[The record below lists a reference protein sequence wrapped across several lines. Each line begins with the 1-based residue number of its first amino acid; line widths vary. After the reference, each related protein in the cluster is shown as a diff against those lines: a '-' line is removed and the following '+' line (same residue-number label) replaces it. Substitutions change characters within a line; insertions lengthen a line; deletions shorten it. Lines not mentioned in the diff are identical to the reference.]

1 MNDSI
6 DEPVDE
12 VTDEVADDVTDVEE
26 KKPALVINIHSWATP
41 IAGLV
46 MLVVGLLAGYFLR
59 PLLPLSTQEAT
70 PVAAALTPTTASVN
84 PAAAPADTQQPAD
97 LQELMAY
104 LVPQIRHFKGDP
116 AAPVTI
122 IEFSDFQ

>member
-1 MNDSI
+1 MDDPN

-12 VTDEVADDVTDVEE
+12 LTEPEE
-26 KKPALVINIHSWATP
+26 MKPALVINIHSWATP

-59 PLLPLSTQEAT
+59 PLIPLPSGAAT
-70 PVAAALTPTTASVN
+70 PVAAAATPTTASDN
-84 PAAAPADTQQPAD
+84 PAAASAVTEQPAN

-104 LVPQIRHFKGDP
+104 LLPQVRHFKGDP

>member
-1 MNDSI
+1 MDDSI
-6 DEPVDE
+6 DEPLDE
-12 VTDEVADDVTDVEE
+12 VTDEVTGVEE

-46 MLVVGLLAGYFLR
+46 MLVVGLLGGYFLR
-59 PLLPLSTQEAT
+59 PLLPLPSIGAT
-70 PVAAALTPTTASVN
+70 PVAAVLTPTTASVN
-84 PAAAPADTQQPAD
+84 PAAAPAGTQQPAD